1 MTTLDFSQQERQ
13 WAFIEALRQRYANT
27 AARYYI
33 KTYGC
38 QMNEHDSEKLAGML
52 EEMGLTPTDTVE
64 EASVVVINTCCV
76 REHAEVKVH
85 GNVGALR
92 FLKQANPQLMIC
104 VCGCMMQQEPVAK
117 ALAAKYPFIDLIFG
131 THRVHCFP
139 ELLARA
145 AQSPH
150 TVMDIA
156 DSEGII
162 VEHMPAVRET
172 GCTAWVTIMYGCNNY
187 CSYCIVPYVRGRER
201 SRDSEEILTE
211 IRQLVDRGVK
221 EVTLLGQNVN
231 SYGRTLA
238 HPITFT
244 DLLKQIHAI
253 DGLERIRFMTSHPKD
268 LSDELIEAFGSLP
281 KLCHHLHL
289 PVQSGDD
296 EILRRMNRH
305 YTAAQY
311 LDLVGRLRA
320 ACPDIALTTDL
331 IVGFP
336 GETRAQFEHTLELVR
351 QAGYDGAFS
360 FKYSP
365 RLGTPAAA
373 MADQVPDEEKKARL
387 AELNRVLE
395 QTGQPRHEAYL
406 GQTVEVLVER
416 TNDRR
421 PNQLT
426 GKTSTAKTVNF
437 EGTGY
442 EIGQM
447 VQVKITKIKAHTLFG
462 EVVDEKKG

>member
-1 MTTLDFSQQERQ
+1 MTTLDFSQQQRQ
-13 WAFIEALRQRYANT
+13 WAFIEALRDRYAGA

-38 QMNEHDSEKLAGML
+38 QMNEHDSEALAGML
-52 EEMGLTPTDTVE
+52 NEMGLSPTDEVE
-64 EASVVVINTCCV
+64 EAQVVVINTCCV

-92 FLKQANPQLMIC
+92 FLKEANPELMIC
-104 VCGCMMQQEPVAK
+104 VCGCMMQQEPVAR

-145 AQSPH
+145 TQSAH

-156 DSEGII
+156 DSEGVI
-162 VEHMPAVRET
+162 VEHMPAARVE
-172 GCTAWVTIMYGCNNY
+172 GCTAWVTIMYGCDNY
-187 CSYCIVPYVRGRER
+187 CAYCIVPYVRGRER
-201 SRDSEEILTE
+201 SRDSAEILSE
-211 IRQLVDRGVK
+211 IRQLVDQGVK

-231 SYGRTLA
+231 SYGRTLEK
-238 HPITFT
+238 PVTFAG
-244 DLLKQIHAI
+244 LLKQIHAI
-253 DGLERIRFMTSHPKD
+253 EGLERIRFMTSHPKD

-296 EILRRMNRH
+296 EILRRMNRR
-305 YTAAQY
+305 YSAAQY
-311 LDLVGRLRA
+311 LELVGRLRA

-336 GETRAQFEHTLELVR
+336 GETREQFEHTLELVR

-365 RLGTPAAA
+365 RQGTPAAM
-373 MADQVPDEEKKARL
+373 MAGQVPDEEKKARL

-395 QTGQPRHEAYL
+395 QTGQPLHEAYL
-406 GQTVEVLVER
+406 GREVEVLVER
-416 TNDRR
+416 VNDRR
-421 PNQLT
+421 PDQLT

-437 EGTGY
+437 AGPAQWV
-442 EIGQM
+442 GQL
-447 VQVKITKIKAHTLFG
+447 VKVKITKIKAHTLFG
-462 EVVDEKKG
+462 EAVDERKG